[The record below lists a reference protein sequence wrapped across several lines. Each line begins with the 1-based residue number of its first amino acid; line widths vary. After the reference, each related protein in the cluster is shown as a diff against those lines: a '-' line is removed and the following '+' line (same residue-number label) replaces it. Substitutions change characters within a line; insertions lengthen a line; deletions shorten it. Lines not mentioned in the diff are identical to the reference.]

1 MTSLNANEY
10 TSSRLTGRAD
20 FSDSSDNVDI
30 DNGGYYEEIRSQYIS
45 LNSGD
50 DIFRG
55 TAVDSLGWD
64 NRVNGN
70 RGNDQIWGNTGRD
83 MLRGGKDND
92 ILRGGNSGSDWLR
105 GDKGDDRLFGST
117 FGRNVL
123 RGGNHDDRLFGGKNR
138 DLLVGDTGKD
148 ELTGNAG
155 SDLFVLRTEVASDGL
170 SNAAANLNEADR
182 ITDFNNADDYIVLP
196 KVSGLNKI
204 NIGVLGGD
212 SYIFMGF
219 NPGETMSFA
228 GVIEGVVGIDLT
240 RVIVGDQANEVA
252 AGMNVDFHLANP
264 NLDSFGI

>member
-1 MTSLNANEY
+1 MTLLDANEF
-10 TSSRLTGRAD
+10 TSSKLTGRAD

-30 DNGGYYEEIRSQYIS
+30 DNGGYEEIRSQYIS

-83 MLRGGKDND
+83 MLRGGKDD
-92 ILRGGNSGSDWLR
+92 DGLHGGNSGSDWLR
-105 GDKGDDRLFGST
+105 GDNGEDTVIGSWR
-117 FGRNVL
+117 GHNVL
-123 RGGNHDDRLFGGKNR
+123 RGGKDSDRLHGGNRR

-148 ELTGNAG
+148 WLTGNAG
-155 SDLFVLRTEVASDGL
+155 SDLFVLRTDVTAAGHR
-170 SNAAANLNEADR
+170 NAAANLNEADR

-204 NIGVLGGD
+204 NIGVQGGD

-228 GVIEGVVGIDLT
+228 GVIEGVVGIDPN

>member
-1 MTSLNANEY
+1 MTLLDANEF
-10 TSSRLTGRAD
+10 TSSKLTGRAD
-20 FSDSSDNVDI
+20 FSDSSDTVSI
-30 DNGGYYEEIRSQYIS
+30 DNGGYEEIRGQYIS

-55 TAVDSLGWD
+55 TAFDSLGWD

-70 RGNDQIWGNTGRD
+70 RGDDQILGNTGRD
-83 MLRGGKDND
+83 MLRGGKDD
-92 ILRGGNSGSDWLR
+92 DGLHGGNSGSDWLR
-105 GDKGDDRLFGST
+105 GDNGEDTVIGSWR
-117 FGRNVL
+117 GHNVL
-123 RGGNHDDRLFGGKNR
+123 RGGKDSDRLHGGNR
-138 DLLVGDTGKD
+138 RELLVGDTGKD

-170 SNAAANLNEADR
+170 SNAAANLNQADR
-182 ITDFNNADDYIVLP
+182 ITDFNNAEDYIVLP

-204 NIGVLGGD
+204 NIEVQGGD

-228 GVIEGVVGIDLT
+228 GVIEGVVGIDPT
-240 RVIVGDQANEVA
+240 RVIVGDQANAVA

>member
-1 MTSLNANEY
+1 MTSLNANEFN
-10 TSSRLTGRAD
+10 TSKLTGRAD

-30 DNGGYYEEIRSQYIS
+30 DNGGYEAIRSQFIS

-55 TAVDSLGWD
+55 TAFDSLGWD

-70 RGNDQIWGNTGRD
+70 RGDDQILGNTGRD
-83 MLRGGKDND
+83 MLRGGKDD
-92 ILRGGNSGSDWLR
+92 DGLHGGNSGSDWLR

-170 SNAAANLNEADR
+170 SNAAANLNQADR
-182 ITDFNNADDYIVLP
+182 ITDFNNAEDYIVLP

-204 NIGVLGGD
+204 NIGVQGGD

-264 NLDSFGI
+264 NLNSFGI